1 MKRVK
6 FTTNL
11 NEDLLKQIKVYAI
24 QNNVNVN
31 DIIEQLFFR
40 MLEKSAHN

>member
-11 NEDLLKQIKVYAI
+11 NEELLKQIKVYAI

-40 MLEKSAHN
+40 MLEKTANA